1 MRDERLSIG
10 IVGLGRFIEIAHM
23 PCYYASPYA
32 DRIRVAAICDL
43 DAGRLAEI
51 GDRHG
56 IAGRFTDAREM
67 LRRADLDAV
76 VVATPDHAHTAIAM
90 AAIEAGKH
98 VLVEKPLAM
107 STAECRGLADA
118 ARRHRVRLVTDFHK
132 RFDPA
137 HQDARDRIRDGQ
149 VGELQ
154 MGIAWMQDV
163 ISVPAGG
170 FFRSDLAARSSPNW
184 FLGVHF
190 YDLLRF
196 LTELEPA
203 EVRATGYRQ
212 VLPARGI
219 DTYDAIKAD
228 VVMASGASVS
238 FNLSWNLP
246 DAAPILTRQ
255 GIYLQFTCGD
265 IDINSS
271 ERGYAVTTNERYRF
285 VNPLFLRK
293 TERGLLG
300 YGIESI
306 GEHLMEFR
314 TLGGPEG
321 DARYDALERERPSGL
336 DGLWATA
343 MAEAVD
349 RSLARGTA
357 RAEGAV
363 RVGAVVDLRAEFADA
378 LPGRS

>member
-1 MRDERLSIG
+1 MSEERLSIG
-10 IVGLGRFIEIAHM
+10 VVGLGRFIEIAHL
-23 PCYYASPYA
+23 PCYYESPYA
-32 DRIRVAAICDL
+32 DRIRVAGICDINEE
-43 DAGRLAEI
+43 RLKRI
-51 GDRHG
+51 GDDYR

-67 LRRADLDAV
+67 LARAEIDAV
-76 VVATPDHAHTAIAM
+76 VVATPDHAHTATAR

-107 STAECRGLADA
+107 STAECRALADA
-118 ARRHRVRLVTDFHK
+118 ARRRRVRLITDFHK
-132 RFDPA
+132 RLDPA
-137 HQDARDRIRDGQ
+137 HQDARGRIRRGE

-154 MGIAWMQDV
+154 FGIAWMQDA

-170 FFRSDLAARSSPNW
+170 FFRSDLASRSSPNW

-196 LTELEPA
+196 LTDLDPA

-228 VVMASGASVS
+228 FVMANGASVS
-238 FNLSWNLP
+238 FNVSWNLP
-246 DAAPILTRQ
+246 DAAPLLTRQ
-255 GIYLQFTCGD
+255 GVYLQFTEGD
-265 IDINSS
+265 MDINSS
-271 ERGYAVTTNERYRF
+271 ERGYALTTKERYRF

-293 TERGLLG
+293 TDRGHLG

-306 GEHLMEFR
+306 GEALLEF
-314 TLGGPEG
+314 LSLKGPDRE
-321 DARYDALERERPSGL
+321 ARYEAFEAARPSGIA
-336 DGLWATA
+336 GLWATA

-349 RSLARGTA
+349 RSLARGIA
-357 RAEGAV
+357 RPDGAV
-363 RVGAVVDLRAEFADA
+363 RVGTIVDLRAEFRDA
-378 LPGRS
+378 LPAT